1 MSEFKAK
8 HYDNSKRIDTFDT
21 DEFVKK
27 VQEYN
32 EYSRNAIKI
41 DHYLRDYKGD
51 IEFNEEQV
59 PFYLI
64 IDTVALNASRFKRFK
79 EQDKNIDSFTTAQTN
94 DILVDL
100 KRYEE
105 FFNEINEKF
114 SNLKRDN
121 NKNVWKAAIKL
132 YKDMNSRNFDKS
144 LLKNDMDIKKLIELN
159 EFAEKLKKAISTN
172 YRSNDLEKKISN
184 LSEAEID
191 WISSHSDI
199 SFDIIEISNLIKNIE
214 DIDIA
219 FIKQK
224 NEKLQIA
231 KDKQLNGISDKNDK
245 LTEKNRIQEN
255 TINELNKEIE
265 NLKKQVQILSD
276 QVESP
281 HKLAYNDAKKKIH
294 NLGKKLVKPRSIGK
308 EH

>member
-1 MSEFKAK
+1 MYEFKAK
-8 HYDNSKRIDTFDT
+8 HYDNSKRIDAFDT

-27 VQEYN
+27 IQEYN
-32 EYSRNAIKI
+32 EYARNAIKI
-41 DHYLRDYKGD
+41 DHYLRDYQGG
-51 IEFNEEQV
+51 IEFNEKQV
-59 PFYLI
+59 PFYLVV
-64 IDTVALNASRFKRFK
+64 DAVALNASRLKRFK

-94 DILVDL
+94 DILVNL

-105 FFNEINEKF
+105 FFNEICEKF

-132 YKDMNSRNFDKS
+132 YKDLSGRNFDKS
-144 LLKNDMDIKKLIELN
+144 LLKNDIEIKKLIELN
-159 EFAEKLKKAISTN
+159 EFAEKIRKAVSTN

-191 WISSHSDI
+191 WCSSHSDT
-199 SFDIIEISNLIKNIE
+199 SFDIIEISNLIQSME

-219 FIKQK
+219 FTKQN

-231 KDKQLNGISDKNDK
+231 KDKQLNGISDKNDT

-255 TINELNKEIE
+255 TINELNKEID
-265 NLKKQVQILSD
+265 NLKNKCKYYLT
-276 QVESP
+276 
-281 HKLAYNDAKKKIH
+281 K
-294 NLGKKLVKPRSIGK
+294 
-308 EH
+308 